1 MAAGSSQISYERKV
15 ILVFVELQ
23 GGIMEDLA
31 MTKHINFIGL
41 LALLV
46 WCVLMIELYSV
57 YKNFG
62 KGLKE
67 RG

>member
-1 MAAGSSQISYERKV
+1 MK
-15 ILVFVELQ
+15 
-23 GGIMEDLA
+23 DLF
-31 MTKHINFIGL
+31 MTNNITFIGL

-46 WCVLMIELYSV
+46 WCVLMGELYRV

>member
-1 MAAGSSQISYERKV
+1 
-15 ILVFVELQ
+15 
-23 GGIMEDLA
+23 MEDLA

-41 LALLV
+41 LASLHINFIGLLASLV
-46 WCVLMIELYSV
+46 WCVLMIELYIV